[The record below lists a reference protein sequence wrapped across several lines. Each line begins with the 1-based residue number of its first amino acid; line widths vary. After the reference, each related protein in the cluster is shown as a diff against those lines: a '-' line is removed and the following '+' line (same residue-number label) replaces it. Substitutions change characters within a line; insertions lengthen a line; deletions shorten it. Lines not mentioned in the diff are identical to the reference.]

1 METVFLQGNPMHIA
15 GVLPIAGS
23 IAPDFSLVGRD
34 LSDIA
39 LHDYKGKRL
48 VLNIFPSLDTDVCA
62 ASVRR
67 FNQDISDFPDAAVL
81 CVSKDLPFAAA
92 RFCVAN
98 DIKNVATASAF
109 RSDFVQAYG
118 IELVDGPLRG
128 LFARA
133 LVVIDKDGRV
143 LGTSLCKE
151 ISEEPDYDFVKQLL
165 KENA

>member
-1 METVFLQGNPMHIA
+1 METVLLGGEPMHITGRLPEA
-15 GVLPIAGS
+15 GTE
-23 IAPDFSLVGRD
+23 APLFALVAKD
-34 LSDIA
+34 LSDIC

-67 FNQDISDFPDAAVL
+67 FNQEIAELPDTVVL

-98 DIKNVATASAF
+98 GIDNVATASAF
-109 RSDFVQAYG
+109 RSDFGTNYG
-118 IELVDGPLRG
+118 IELADGPLRG

-133 LVVIDKDGRV
+133 LVVIDAEGKV
-143 LGTSLCKE
+143 IGTSLCKE
-151 ISEEPDYDFVKQLL
+151 ITEEPDYDFVRNLL
-165 KENA
+165 KK